1 MEEDKSIEYEKL
13 VQGIYQAL
21 HKAEGLNIVN
31 VLHNEKIEGKSGCKH
46 QIDVYW
52 EIKIVGELYRVAI
65 ECKNYKAKVEVG
77 RVRDFFGVLHDIG
90 NIKGILVTKIGYESG
105 ALKFADYYGISL
117 KEVRFPNTEDWSGRL
132 KDVVVNINAFKAN
145 VLKRNIIPDGQWLL
159 EKGKVKPGDKYISFS
174 LSVDWEDKISVYDQA
189 GEKLTDFLQMRS
201 NLPYGWTEEQGLSHT
216 YNFDN
221 GYIDTTE
228 FGRIKISSVEFTY
241 DVIAASVNGVVEGE
255 EIARAVIKDV
265 KTGIIKLIDKNGKI
279 RE

>member
-21 HKAEGLNIVN
+21 HKAEVLNIVN
-31 VLHNEKIEGKSGCKH
+31 VLHNKKIEGKSGCKH
-46 QIDVYW
+46 QLDVYW
-52 EIKIVGELYRVAI
+52 EIKMVGELYRVAI
-65 ECKNYKAKVEVG
+65 ECKNYKDKVEIG

-117 KEVRFPNTEDWSGRL
+117 KEVRFPTLEDWSGRL
-132 KDVVVNINAFKAN
+132 KNVVVNINAFKAN
-145 VLKRNIIPDGQWLL
+145 VLERNIIPDSQWLL
-159 EKGKVKPGDKYISFS
+159 EKGKVKPEDKFISFS
-174 LSVDWEDKISVYDQA
+174 LPIDWEDQISVYNEA

-201 NLPYGWTEEQGLSHT
+201 NLPCGWIEEQGLSHK
-216 YNFDN
+216 YSFDN

-241 DVIAASVNGVVEGE
+241 DVIAAPVNAVVEGE
-255 EIARAVIKDV
+255 EIAKAVIKDV